1 VRSGIAPAGLPV
13 PLVLAGALLAG
24 IGCDPANGEPGRSA
38 TAEASAPAV
47 VQELAAVPDSAF
59 VRMVSALSEAE
70 RYFDTDNLISN
81 EASYLHVVDGLEAR
95 GVAGGAYLGVGPAQ
109 NFSYIAAIRP
119 ALAFM
124 VDIRRDNLL
133 QHLWFKALFEDAETR
148 LDYLC
153 LMVARQCGGPSG
165 DLAIEALVARVDAA
179 SPVEDRS
186 GVVDAVVARVGEVG
200 VPLSEADRVYIAS
213 IHDRFIGTG
222 LDLRFNTHGR
232 APRPG
237 YPTLRGL
244 LLERDR
250 SGRQA
255 NYLAD
260 EEGFRYV
267 RDLQRANRIVPVVG
281 DLAGPHAVRA
291 IGEEAERRGL
301 AVSAFYVSNVEF
313 YLFGQGLFAP
323 WVANLD
329 ALPVDPDAVIIRSY
343 FNRFRSIPG
352 SVPGYAST
360 QLLQTIPDLVS
371 EWEAG
376 RIRSYGDLV
385 AGNR

>member
-1 VRSGIAPAGLPV
+1 
-13 PLVLAGALLAG
+13 
-24 IGCDPANGEPGRSA
+24 
-38 TAEASAPAV
+38 
-47 VQELAAVPDSAF
+47 
-59 VRMVSALSEAE
+59 M
-70 RYFDTDNLISN
+70 
-81 EASYLHVVDGLEAR
+81 
-95 GVAGGAYLGVGPAQ
+95 
-109 NFSYIAAIRP
+109 
-119 ALAFM
+119 
-124 VDIRRDNLL
+124 
-133 QHLWFKALFEDAETR
+133 
-148 LDYLC
+148 
-153 LMVARQCGGPSG
+153 
-165 DLAIEALVARVDAA
+165 
-179 SPVEDRS
+179 
-186 GVVDAVVARVGEVG
+186 VARVGEVG